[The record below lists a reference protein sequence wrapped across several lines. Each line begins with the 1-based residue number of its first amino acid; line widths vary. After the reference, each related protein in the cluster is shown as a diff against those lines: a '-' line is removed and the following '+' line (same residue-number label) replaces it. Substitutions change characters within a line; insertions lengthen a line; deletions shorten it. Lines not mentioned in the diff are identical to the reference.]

1 MALVRLRRPNGIE
14 TKLVVEDERL
24 QEVMDRANRE
34 FGTDKDWNPYIEYEI
49 RKSEWLRTH
58 PKAKPEEITR
68 AFTKI
73 AEELGI

>member
-1 MALVRLRRPNGIE
+1 MLVRVRRPNGSTILLE
-14 TKLVVEDERL
+14 LDDKHQ